1 MTVINY
7 TITHQGVVNL
17 VVFDMLGRKV
27 TELVHQSQ
35 NPGRYQA
42 LWNGRNSLD
51 LPVSSGVYFYQ
62 LTTGKFTQTRKMIL
76 LR

>member
-27 TELVHQSQ
+27 TELVQQSQ
-35 NPGRYQA
+35 NPGSYQVI
-42 LWNGRNSLD
+42 WNGQNSMGF
-51 LPVSSGVYFYQ
+51 PVSSGVYLYKI
-62 LTTGKFTQTRKMIL
+62 TAGKFTETRKMIL
-76 LR
+76 VR